1 MNTSDISDIIEQLSN
16 LQIKQNELIAQ
27 LIAQKDNRKHNS
39 KDNTKS
45 ETPTGPKEDKSEE
58 DKTIKIGDRIILLTK
73 GVKSKKGDEA
83 RVTDIKGAIT
93 YFIITRNGH
102 NTYRKITNVR
112 KSR

>member
-1 MNTSDISDIIEQLSN
+1 MDISDISDIIEQLLN
-16 LQIKQNELIAQ
+16 LQIRQNELIAQ
-27 LIAQKDNRKHNS
+27 LIARKDNRHNS

-45 ETPTGPKEDKSEE
+45 ETPKGPKEDKSEE

-83 RVTDIKGAIT
+83 RVTDIKGAII